1 MVGAAG
7 FELATLCSQSSNATN
22 INQLLNVLLSN
33 GGGLFVCQIL
43 KLRANAVRQFC
54 NALPTQRIPSPL
66 VAGFAGRKLKS
77 DAVGALGEMNKTVS
91 NSLRNDG

>member
-7 FELATLCSQSSNATN
+7 FELATLCSQSSNAAY

-43 KLRANAVRQFC
+43 KLRANAVRQF
-54 NALPTQRIPSPL
+54 LT
-66 VAGFAGRKLKS
+66 GRR
-77 DAVGALGEMNKTVS
+77 T
-91 NSLRNDG
+91 